1 MPVLFELPIALLLG
15 FLAVELDAAS
25 RRSLRSSGRVTDQ
38 VVLLD
43 LSLGLVAVLVTV
55 LFLRVAMEMLF

>member
-1 MPVLFELPIALLLG
+1 MPVLAELCTALLLG

-25 RRSLRSSGRVTDQ
+25 RRSLRATGRVTDG

-43 LSLGLVAVLVTV
+43 FSLGLTAVLVAVLC
-55 LFLRVAMEMLF
+55 LRVAMELLF